1 MITQI
6 YDLIYVLQDDF
17 FSSSSHALLTQWPLV
32 AATNLESFISFSERF
47 SFHSYVWLCHFTT
60 HELTI
65 QWLASVHNITFKHMC
80 EPQSPRLW
88 SKFFCKCTTLL
99 VLFSSSWTALQLSPA
114 LVPASFKY
122 GRSWLLDCPQ
132 LPWQPAQ
139 HCFLS
144 LPYHPSPAAEPEI
157 TPLPQHG
164 IFVHKSDM
172 HEQWSS
178 NALHLWCHNIFCFFK
193 VANKK
198 QKITLIAVLI
208 FIVVSLFICI
218 ASLPSLFLARYFSV
232 TLSDGGRHTA
242 WFLMKNNVTLSGQ
255 FEFCYKTLFQIATTH
270 SQDSV
275 HYQIQFTTG
284 ILCCY

>member
-1 MITQI
+1 MTPCCCYQFGKFHFIQWTVFI
-6 YDLIYVLQDDF
+6 SLICMAVSFYNTRAYHMLNICVNP
-17 FSSSSHALLTQWPLV
+17 SHHALD
-32 AATNLESFISFSERF
+32 R
-47 SFHSYVWLCHFTT
+47 
-60 HELTI
+60 
-65 QWLASVHNITFKHMC
+65 MC
-80 EPQSPRLW
+80 LW
-88 SKFFCKCTTLL
+88 SNFYCKCTTLL

-132 LPWQPAQ
+132 LAWQPAQ
-139 HCFLS
+139 RCFLS

-208 FIVVSLFICI
+208 FIVVSLFIWI

-255 FEFCYKTLFQIATTH
+255 FEFCYKTPFQIATTH

-275 HYQIQFTTG
+275 HYQIQFTRG